1 MQNFVGVAHKFLSAL
16 ALVVCCFSP
25 LLSLAIPSFPWV
37 DPFADIY
44 FGFSAASSQVN
55 EFAERKVSLKATI
68 YSLEIKDQTV
78 EIFNKVDGQHK
89 VASSSAVSFEI
100 TQSKVRFNDTKQLQ

>member
-1 MQNFVGVAHKFLSAL
+1 M
-16 ALVVCCFSP
+16 
-25 LLSLAIPSFPWV
+25 LSLLLFAVFPPYSRSPSLPFPWV
-37 DPFADIY
+37 DPFADIH

-55 EFAERKVSLKATI
+55 EFAEREVSLKATI

-78 EIFNKVDGQHK
+78 EIWNKANGQHK